1 MDVHP
6 PKNGIDR
13 YWPIPIYVYMEFPA
27 YFPFNQFWDWCS
39 DLNSAIM
46 KISGVSQ
53 FPSINAASTIDLM
66 GFHGIYWTNNGIYN
80 QHYGNFCVCVSKNR
94 GLNNDIR
101 PSYGYV
107 DNKNWYK
114 TGFGGTQFLYDWQT
128 QLWNFNMYIYISLYI
143 YMYVHIL

>member
-1 MDVHP
+1 
-6 PKNGIDR
+6 
-13 YWPIPIYVYMEFPA
+13 
-27 YFPFNQFWDWCS
+27 
-39 DLNSAIM
+39 M

-128 QLWNFNMYIYISLYI
+128 QLRNFNMYIYISLYI
-143 YMYVHIL
+143 CIYIYCRVIYVVTCTVNFILIIIYNNSRIHQHPHFKKQLQYSFGLVPPH